1 MRAPSFNYPLWI
13 GAAIIALFV
22 AVAIFGPSMAP
33 FSPIEVITEVFRVGG
48 QAYVPS
54 VRPVPPL
61 TAPEF
66 VLGTDIAGRDLFS
79 RMLWAVR
86 PTLILCSIIAA
97 IRIILGLVLG
107 LAAGWFGGVA
117 GRVINVLID
126 VALATPILLLA
137 LAVIS
142 FISKPDLT
150 TFIIG
155 LTLTGWAGTAVY
167 VRNSTLL
174 IRGAPYIEGARAVGV
189 PPWGILSRYILPQMW
204 PALPALISFELA
216 STLIVV
222 AELGFLGLFIGEAFV
237 IMGRSGDINETPI
250 GLTANW
256 PELAQMMSDFWS
268 KMILT
273 PWEVA
278 IVGSTIFL
286 LVFGFNLLGEGLR
299 RRMDITR
306 FRGPSRRRA
315 RALAGLETESGSNE

>member
-1 MRAPSFNYPLWI
+1 MRAPSYNYPLWI

-22 AVAIFGPSMAP
+22 VVAIIGPSVAP
-33 FSPIEVITEVFRVGG
+33 YSPIEVITEVFLAGG

-86 PTLILCSIIAA
+86 PTLILCGIIAA
-97 IRIILGLVLG
+97 IRIALGLALG
-107 LAAGWFGGVA
+107 LAAGWSSGVA
-117 GRVINVLID
+117 GRFINVLID
-126 VALATPILLLA
+126 VALATPILLFA

-142 FISKPDLT
+142 FISKPDLM

-189 PPWGILSRYILPQMW
+189 PPFGILTRYVLPQMW

-222 AELGFLGLFIGEAFV
+222 AELGFLGMFIGEAFV
-237 IMGRSGDINETPI
+237 IVSRSGELNAGPI
-250 GLTANW
+250 GVTANW

-268 KMILT
+268 KMIRT

-278 IVGSTIFL
+278 IVGVTIFL
-286 LVFGFNLLGEGLR
+286 LILGFNLLGEGLR

-306 FRGPSRRRA
+306 FRGPSRRRTRAVA
-315 RALAGLETESGSNE
+315 RLEAGGE

>member
-1 MRAPSFNYPLWI
+1 MRAPSSNYPLWI

-22 AVAIFGPSMAP
+22 AVAVVGPSLSP
-33 FSPIEVITEVFRVGG
+33 YHPIEVITKVFRVGG
-48 QAYVPS
+48 QAYIPS

-66 VLGTDIAGRDLFS
+66 VLGTDIAGRDLYS
-79 RMLWAVR
+79 RLLWAVR
-86 PTLILCSIIAA
+86 PTLILCGIIAA
-97 IRIILGLVLG
+97 IRIVLGLALG
-107 LAAGWFGGVA
+107 LAAGWFGGVF
-117 GRVINVLID
+117 GRVIGVLID
-126 VALATPILLLA
+126 VALATPILLFA

-142 FISKPDLT
+142 FISKPELT

-155 LTLTGWAGTAVY
+155 LTLTGWAGTAVF

-189 PPWGILSRYILPQMW
+189 PPLGILSRYVLPQMW

-222 AELGFLGLFIGEAFV
+222 AELGFLGMFIGEAFV
-237 IMGRSGDINETPI
+237 IMSRSGDINETPI
-250 GLTANW
+250 GLTSNY

-268 KMILT
+268 KMIRT

-278 IVGSTIFL
+278 IVGMTIFL
-286 LVFGFNLLGEGLR
+286 LVLGFNLLGEGLR
-299 RRMDITR
+299 RRMDVTR

-315 RALAGLETESGSNE
+315 RAAAAAGDE

>member
-1 MRAPSFNYPLWI
+1 MRAPTFNYPLWI
-13 GAAIIALFV
+13 GAAIFALFV
-22 AVAIFGPSMAP
+22 AVAIVGPSV
-33 FSPIEVITEVFRVGG
+33 SPYSPVEVITEVFRVGG

-79 RMLWAVR
+79 RLLWAVR
-86 PTLILCSIIAA
+86 PTLILCGVIAA
-97 IRIILGLVLG
+97 IRIVLGLTLG
-107 LAAGWFGGVA
+107 LAAGWFGGA
-117 GRVINVLID
+117 TGRVIGLLID
-126 VALATPILLLA
+126 VALATPILLFA

-142 FISKPDLT
+142 FISEPELR

-167 VRNSTLL
+167 VRNSTQL

-189 PPWGILSRYILPQMW
+189 PPWGILSRYVLPQMW
-204 PALPALISFELA
+204 PALPALIAFELA

-237 IMGRSGDINETPI
+237 IVSRSGDLNAGPI
-250 GLTANW
+250 GVTANY

-268 KMILT
+268 KMIRT

-278 IVGSTIFL
+278 IVGLTIFL
-286 LVFGFNLLGEGLR
+286 LIFAFNLLGEGLR

-315 RALAGLETESGSNE
+315 RAAMEAGGE

>member
-22 AVAIFGPSMAP
+22 IVAIIGPSVSP
-33 FSPIEVITEVFRVGG
+33 YSPIEVITEVFRVGG

-66 VLGTDIAGRDLFS
+66 LLGTDIVGRDLFS
-79 RMLWAVR
+79 RLLWGVR
-86 PTLILCSIIAA
+86 PTLILCGIIAA
-97 IRIILGLVLG
+97 LRIIIG
-107 LAAGWFGGVA
+107 LAMGLAGGWFGGA
-117 GRVINVLID
+117 TGRIIGILID

-142 FISKPDLT
+142 FISKPELT

-155 LTLTGWAGTAVY
+155 LTLTGWAGTAVF
-167 VRNSTLL
+167 VRNNTLL

-189 PPWGILSRYILPQMW
+189 PPLGILSRYVLPQMW

-222 AELGFLGLFIGEAFV
+222 AELGFLGMFIGEVFV
-237 IMGRSGDINETPI
+237 IGSRSGELNAGPI
-250 GLTANW
+250 GVTANY

-268 KMILT
+268 KMIRT

-278 IVGSTIFL
+278 IVGFTIFL
-286 LVFGFNLLGEGLR
+286 LVLGFNLLGEGLR

-306 FRGPSRRRA
+306 FRGLRRQGR
-315 RALAGLETESGSNE
+315 LESEAEGD

>member
-1 MRAPSFNYPLWI
+1 MRAPSSNYPLWI

-22 AVAIFGPSMAP
+22 AVAVVGPSLSP
-33 FSPIEVITEVFRVGG
+33 HDPIEVITEVFRVGG

-66 VLGTDIAGRDLFS
+66 VLGTDIAGRDLYS
-79 RMLWAVR
+79 RLLWAVR
-86 PTLILCSIIAA
+86 PTLILCGIIAA
-97 IRIILGLVLG
+97 IRIVLGLALG
-107 LAAGWFGGVA
+107 LAAGWFGGVF
-117 GRVINVLID
+117 GRVIGVLID
-126 VALATPILLLA
+126 VALATPILLFA

-142 FISKPDLT
+142 FISEPELS

-155 LTLTGWAGTAVY
+155 LTLTGWAGTAVF

-189 PPWGILSRYILPQMW
+189 PPLGILSRYVLPQMW

-222 AELGFLGLFIGEAFV
+222 AELGFLGMFIGEAFV
-237 IMGRSGDINETPI
+237 IMSRSGDINETPI
-250 GLTANW
+250 GLTANY

-268 KMILT
+268 KMIRT

-278 IVGSTIFL
+278 IVGMTIFL
-286 LVFGFNLLGEGLR
+286 LVLGFNLLGEGLR
-299 RRMDITR
+299 RRMDVTR
-306 FRGPSRRRA
+306 FRGPNRRRA
-315 RALAGLETESGSNE
+315 RAAAAGDE